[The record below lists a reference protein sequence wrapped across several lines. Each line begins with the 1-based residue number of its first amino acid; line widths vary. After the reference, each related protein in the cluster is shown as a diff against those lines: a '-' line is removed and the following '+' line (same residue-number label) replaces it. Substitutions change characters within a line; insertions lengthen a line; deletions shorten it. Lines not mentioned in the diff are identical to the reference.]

1 MNKKLILAGV
11 VLVAG
16 LVTLTA
22 YKTKEQQQ
30 QEIAAAITAKL
41 DEFRMQKQDECTMRV
56 NDEAQRRYDEYG
68 ASLPP
73 AKAGTPGATTKKST
87 TAPKTVTPLPQ
98 TVPADPQKQRGG
110 AAQEGNVEEQKK
122 REGAAPPGD
131 VESQKKRGGASK
143 QEGGGN

>member
-1 MNKKLILAGV
+1 MNKKLILAGA

-22 YKTKEQQQ
+22 YKTKEEQQ

-56 NDEAQRRYDEYG
+56 NDEAQRRYDEYV

-73 AKAGTPGATTKKST
+73 VRGAKPGATTKKST
-87 TAPKTVTPLPQ
+87 TVPKTVTPLPQ
-98 TVPADPQKQRGG
+98 TVPTDPQKQRGG
-110 AAQEGNVEEQKK
+110 AVQEGNVEEQKK

-143 QEGGGN
+143 QEGGGK